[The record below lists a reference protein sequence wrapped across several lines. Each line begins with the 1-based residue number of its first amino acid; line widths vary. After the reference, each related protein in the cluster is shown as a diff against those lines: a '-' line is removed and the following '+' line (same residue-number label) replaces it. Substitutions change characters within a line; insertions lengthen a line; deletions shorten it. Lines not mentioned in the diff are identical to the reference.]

1 VLFVFLGWVPTV
13 TPFSHS
19 SQLAR
24 TRSQLL
30 ATKPEDEANNL
41 VIRSRRNFI
50 KRSVFVS
57 SGIIGSLLSIPTDG
71 LAYPQEAADKENI
84 KKGYKRLEYLLA
96 NWEKETT
103 VCKNNDNPYI
113 GCDRSPEK
121 VMDYLGYKSM
131 EDPLFRADKTLRR
144 LQALVPESNEQDSSD
159 FSDALDVFVEKAE
172 EGNGYAYISSW
183 GEANPGGGKDRVA
196 LFIERSKADVT
207 EAKNAL
213 ATVIRILNL

>member
-1 VLFVFLGWVPTV
+1 MAARSLAVLFILGWVPTV

-19 SQLAR
+19 FRLERKPSQLFV
-24 TRSQLL
+24 
-30 ATKPEDEANNL
+30 TKPEDEANKL
-41 VIRSRRNFI
+41 IIRSRRNFI

-57 SGIIGSLLSIPTDG
+57 SGILGSLLSTPSDA
-71 LAYPQEAADKENI
+71 LAYPQESADKEKI
-84 KKGYKRLEYLLA
+84 KKGYQRLEYLLA

-159 FSDALDVFVEKAE
+159 FSDALDVFG
-172 EGNGYAYISSW
+172 EGQVFSS
-183 GEANPGGGKDRVA
+183 GIICY
-196 LFIERSKADVT
+196 LI
-207 EAKNAL
+207 L
-213 ATVIRILNL
+213 AAS